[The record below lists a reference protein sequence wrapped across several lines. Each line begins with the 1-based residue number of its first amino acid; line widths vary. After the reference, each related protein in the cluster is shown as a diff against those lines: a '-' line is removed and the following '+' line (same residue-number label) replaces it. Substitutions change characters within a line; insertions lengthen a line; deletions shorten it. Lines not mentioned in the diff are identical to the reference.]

1 LREISPDVN
10 LSADDFLETRPQKI
24 QEIVCRIRAEK
35 HAGTRPKPSASLID
49 HSSILTEAQR
59 LSILDKI
66 ASLVDENLG
75 GRSEMCIQFA
85 DLLSRALTHLGLP
98 GRPVLGTAIYYDNK
112 GSEIFR
118 WKHAWVRV
126 GEEVI
131 DGNVD
136 CLSENPMVPSSVNI
150 APYWGPIKK
159 TPTDRKLREDH
170 EAKLNPDSDVE
181 DIWWPEL
188 LTLLDETQ

>member
-1 LREISPDVN
+1 LREISPAVN
-10 LSADDFLETRPQKI
+10 LSADDFLETRPPKI
-24 QEIVCRIRAEK
+24 QEIVYRIRVKK

-59 LSILDKI
+59 ISILDKI
-66 ASLVDENLG
+66 ASLVDENLC

-85 DLLSRALTHLGLP
+85 GLLSRALNHLGLP
-98 GRPVLGTAIYYDNK
+98 GRPVLGTAIYYDHR

-118 WKHAWVRV
+118 WNHAWVRV

-136 CLSENPMVPSSVNI
+136 CLSENPMVPSSVHI

-159 TPTDRKLREDH
+159 TPADRKLREDH
-170 EAKLNPDSDVE
+170 KTILNPDSDVE

-188 LTLLDETQ
+188 LPVLDETE

>member
-10 LSADDFLETRPQKI
+10 LSAEEYLETRPQIK
-24 QEIVCRIRAEK
+24 EIVGRIRAEK
-35 HAGTRPKPSASLID
+35 YAGTRPKPSASLID
-49 HSSILTEAQR
+49 HSSILTQAQR
-59 LSILDKI
+59 LSLLDKV
-66 ASLVDENLG
+66 ASLVDENLC
-75 GRSEMCIQFA
+75 GRSDMCKQFA
-85 DLLSRALTHLGLP
+85 ALLSHALTHLGLAA
-98 GRPVLGTAIYYDNK
+98 RPVPGTAIYYDNK

-118 WKHAWVRV
+118 WQHAWVRV

-136 CLSENPMVPSSVNI
+136 CLSENPIVPSSVNI

-159 TPTDRKLREDH
+159 TPADRKLREDH
-170 EAKLNPDSDVE
+170 EAKLDPDNDVE

>member
-10 LSADDFLETRPQKI
+10 LSADDFLETCPPKI
-24 QEIVCRIRAEK
+24 QEIVDRIRTEK
-35 HAGTRPKPSASLID
+35 HAGTRAKPSASLID
-49 HSSILTEAQR
+49 HSSILTKAQR
-59 LSILDKI
+59 LSILDKV
-66 ASLVDENLG
+66 ASLVDENLC
-75 GRSEMCIQFA
+75 GRSEMCKQFA

-98 GRPVLGTAIYYDNK
+98 ARPVLGTAIYYDKK
-112 GSEIFR
+112 GSAIFR

-136 CLSENPMVPSSVNI
+136 CLFENPTVPSSVKI
-150 APYWGPIKK
+150 APYWGPLKN
-159 TPTDRKLREDH
+159 TPADRKLREDH
-170 EAKLNPDSDVE
+170 GAKLDPCSDVE

-188 LTLLDETQ
+188 LTFLDETQ